1 ALARFDPRPGF
12 VSEPG
17 NAAHDVAPLP
27 IVALRLAAGMVRD
40 LHVLGFDRV
49 GDVLTQPR
57 APLALRFG
65 PELGRRLD
73 QATGRL
79 AEPIEPIRPEA
90 LIEVRRA
97 FAEPIGAAQTLAR
110 YIGELATQLCDAL
123 ERGGLGARRLDL
135 ICHRVDSRAQAI
147 RVGTGL
153 PLRDVKRMTRLLCD
167 KIETIDP
174 GFGIEVMTLAATVA
188 EPLLPKQASSNLI
201 DQPEPDVSGL
211 IDLLANRVGEK
222 NLYRAAP
229 VASDVPERTVR
240 HIPALAPDT
249 GAEWPGHWPRPS
261 RLLVQPEAID
271 TVALLPDHP
280 PASFTWCG
288 VRRRV
293 KRADGP
299 ERVFGEWWKRD
310 PELTTVRDYFRL
322 EDDAGERYWVYRAGD
337 GEDPLTG
344 SQRWFLHGIFG

>member
-1 ALARFDPRPGF
+1 LSIA
-12 VSEPG
+12 
-17 NAAHDVAPLP
+17 
-27 IVALRLAAGMVRD
+27 ALRLASDMVRD

-49 GDVLTQPR
+49 GDVLAQPR

-73 QATGRL
+73 QATGH
-79 AEPIEPIRPEA
+79 
-90 LIEVRRA
+90 V
-97 FAEPIGAAQTLAR
+97 AEPIGAAQTVAR
-110 YIGELATQLCDAL
+110 HISELATQLCDAL
-123 ERGGLGARRLDL
+123 ERRGLGARRLDL
-135 ICHRVDSRAQAI
+135 ICQRVDSQAQAV
-147 RVGTGL
+147 RVETGL

-188 EPLLPKQASSNLI
+188 EPLAPKQTTSNLI

-240 HIPALAPDT
+240 HIPALSPET

-261 RLLVQPEAID
+261 RLLIQPEAID
-271 TVALLPDHP
+271 TLALLPDHP
-280 PASFTWCG
+280 PASFTWRG
-288 VRRRV
+288 VRQRV

-337 GEDPLTG
+337 GEDPVTG